1 MCTVIQIRIY
11 MKRLNLLII
20 GILIFLTSCS
30 RSPERILSQIWGLNV
45 RGLEHHTEFCTDE
58 WCLNGDGLIEIKMKV
73 DLPQIDIDS
82 LISKGAKPLPLKEP
96 TDTSIW
102 AEDTNSWLERI
113 SGIKGATNGVYF
125 YEPGHQEPHESEF
138 LIYDI
143 DSQTLYYRL
152 SIM

>member
-1 MCTVIQIRIY
+1 
-11 MKRLNLLII
+11 MKRFNLLII

-82 LISKGAKPLPLKEP
+82 LISKGAKPLPLNEP
-96 TDTSIW
+96 TDTSIL
-102 AEDTNSWLERI
+102 AEDTNS
-113 SGIKGATNGVYF
+113 
-125 YEPGHQEPHESEF
+125 
-138 LIYDI
+138 
-143 DSQTLYYRL
+143 
-152 SIM
+152 